1 MLGKAAQSARDVVRD
16 RRLFRNDQCFGH
28 DRCVLVDRVR
38 RCGSLLRRLYSTR
51 RRDGGRTCKKRPI
64 IEGGRSGGKRP
75 VRREAKRA
83 NADS

>member
-1 MLGKAAQSARDVVRD
+1 M
-16 RRLFRNDQCFGH
+16 
-28 DRCVLVDRVR
+28 LVDRVR

-75 VRREAKRA
+75 VRRKAKRGA
-83 NADS
+83 PTGEKRARPGA